1 MKDELISNKFKPTL
15 WILVVIRVNYSFSL
29 SLAFLLGQR
38 ISYIDPL
45 QGWTEGYRVHR
56 KSRPWWPCRVH
67 AWTHPTGGSRWAVTI
82 ATGCKVTW
90 TKLMICLKFL
100 MEKKIFLLFSSNL
113 FFLVHSPNVN
123 DWMLFHSIFHFTFP
137 VLLWVWPSSQIRVG
151 LTLLQK
157 TNYMYYFWVLCI
169 QSAGFKKKNL
179 SWSILILRHFI
190 CNYIDRFRL
199 CVFF

>member
-1 MKDELISNKFKPTL
+1 MKKFYFILKDELISIKFKPTL
-15 WILVVIRVNYSFSL
+15 WIPVVIKVNYSFSL

-67 AWTHPTGGSRWAVTI
+67 AWTHPTGGSRWAVTM
-82 ATGCKVTW
+82 ASGCKVTW

-100 MEKKIFLLFSSNL
+100 MEIKNFLLFPSNL

-151 LTLLQK
+151 LTLAENKLH
-157 TNYMYYFWVLCI
+157 VL
-169 QSAGFKKKNL
+169 FL
-179 SWSILILRHFI
+179 STLYSISRI
-190 CNYIDRFRL
+190 
-199 CVFF
+199 

>member
-1 MKDELISNKFKPTL
+1 M
-15 WILVVIRVNYSFSL
+15 WILVVIKVNYSFSL

-56 KSRPWWPCRVH
+56 KSRPWWPCRVY
-67 AWTHPTGGSRWAVTI
+67 AWTHPTRSSRWAVTM

-100 MEKKIFLLFSSNL
+100 METKIFLLFSSNL

-123 DWMLFHSIFHFTFP
+123 DWMLFYSIFHFTFP

-157 TNYMYYFWVLCI
+157 TNYMYFWVLYI
-169 QSAGFKKKNL
+169 QQAGFKKKNL
-179 SWSILILRHFI
+179 DQ
-190 CNYIDRFRL
+190 Y
-199 CVFF
+199 